1 MLDMLILRMDPYWGP
16 LLRGQSSFIPGGV
29 PPPSAVLVVCCP
41 LHTLSYVGA
50 TAPHHFKD
58 NFMIQCNSKVDQE
71 LILKLN
77 TTTK

>member
-1 MLDMLILRMDPYWGP
+1 MLDMLILRMDPHWG
-16 LLRGQSSFIPGGV
+16 LLGVSSFIPGGV
-29 PPPSAVLVVCCP
+29 PRSAVLVVCCP

-71 LILKLN
+71 LILK
-77 TTTK
+77 TKYY